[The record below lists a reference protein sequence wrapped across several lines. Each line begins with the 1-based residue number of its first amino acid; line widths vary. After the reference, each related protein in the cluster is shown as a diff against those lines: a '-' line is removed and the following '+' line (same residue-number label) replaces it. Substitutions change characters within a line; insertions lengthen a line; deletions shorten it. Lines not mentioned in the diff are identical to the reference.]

1 MLSLLSY
8 KVMDAVFSGVLI
20 SITVILSIAVLVSAF
35 NVSISSF
42 SSY

>member
-8 KVMDAVFSGVLI
+8 KAMDAVFSGVLI
-20 SITVILSIAVLVSAF
+20 STTIILSVAVSVSAF
-35 NVSISSF
+35 NVSVSSF